1 MAGAAEEA
9 REKIKWVVGA
19 AAGGFVLGEAFVAVL
34 VVYSARF
41 RLGEGFVGGC
51 DLDEFFVRGFIA
63 AGTKGKGVSNS
74 LCM

>member
-9 REKIKWVVGA
+9 GEKVKGVVGT
-19 AAGGFVLGEAFVAVL
+19 AAGAFVFGEAFVAVL

-41 RLGEGFVGGC
+41 WLREGFVGGC

-63 AGTKGKGVSNS
+63 AGEKGKRG
-74 LCM
+74 

>member
-9 REKIKWVVGA
+9 GEKVKGVVGA
-19 AAGGFVLGEAFVAVL
+19 AAGGFVFGEAFVAVL

-41 RLGEGFVGGC
+41 RLGEGFVGGR

-63 AGTKGKGVSNS
+63 AGTKGEGD
-74 LCM
+74 